1 MNDDAELPHIDP
13 FLSWESIDKA
23 FEHFWSQN
31 QLGIDKNGKPYRTNT
46 PRKRPKNRG
55 FSDHNWMFNK
65 KKDVKVQVDNED
77 ASL

>member
-1 MNDDAELPHIDP
+1 MNDDELPHIDP
-13 FLSWESIDKA
+13 FLSWVDVDKA

-31 QLGIDKNGKPYRTNT
+31 QLGIDKNGKTYRTNT

-65 KKDVKVQVDNED
+65 KAVKSQVDNED
-77 ASL
+77 ELI

>member
-1 MNDDAELPHIDP
+1 MNDDELPHIDP

-31 QLGIDKNGKPYRTNT
+31 QLGIDKNGKTYRTNT

-65 KKDVKVQVDNED
+65 KAVKSQVDKSEE
-77 ASL
+77 LI

>member
-1 MNDDAELPHIDP
+1 MNDDELPHIDP

-65 KKDVKVQVDNED
+65 KAVKSQVDKSEE
-77 ASL
+77 LI

>member
-1 MNDDAELPHIDP
+1 MNDDELPHIDP
-13 FLSWESIDKA
+13 FLSWESVDKA

-31 QLGIDKNGKPYRTNT
+31 QLGIDKNGKTYRTNT

-65 KKDVKVQVDNED
+65 KAVKSQVDKSDE
-77 ASL
+77 LI

>member
-1 MNDDAELPHIDP
+1 MNDDELPHIDP
-13 FLSWESIDKA
+13 FLSWVDVDKA

-31 QLGIDKNGKPYRTNT
+31 QLGIDKNGKTYRTNT

-65 KKDVKVQVDNED
+65 KAVKSQVDKSEE
-77 ASL
+77 LI